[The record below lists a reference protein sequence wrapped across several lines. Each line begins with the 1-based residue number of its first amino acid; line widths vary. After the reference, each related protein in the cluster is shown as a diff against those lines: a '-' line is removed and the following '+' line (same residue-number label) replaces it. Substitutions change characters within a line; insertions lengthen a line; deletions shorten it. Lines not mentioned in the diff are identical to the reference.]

1 MKENQKMNNNLF
13 RKKALDKLQSPEQ
26 LDQLMTVTSP
36 AGWIALLAIGVFVI
50 IITIWSFYG
59 ELPQRVT
66 GKGMLIKSGGLYSIT
81 HVASGKVTDVRVK
94 ENDII
99 KKGDVIGRV
108 EQLSL
113 LENLKSARENLLI
126 YEKNLQDLSS
136 LKVES
141 EKVKKSIIAKNIQ
154 NLSENIQASM
164 RNLEFLKEKE
174 KNHAELLKDGII
186 TKQMLVNTQIEI
198 KSTEHNI
205 ENLKNKIKEA
215 NLQSI
220 SSEQEKKQEINRVN
234 EQIKQ
239 MKKQI
244 HELEQTFYENS
255 RIVSSYHG
263 RVVEVDIAENDL
275 IRPGMTVL
283 KLELMGKDI
292 KDLEAVIYI
301 PVTEGKKVHVG
312 MDVQISPSTVKKE
325 EYGYILG
332 RVSKVSDYPVT
343 AFGMN
348 KVLGNDIL
356 AEAIAKTGAP
366 IEVYADLDIN
376 TQTIS
381 GFKWSSID
389 GPPNKVF
396 SGTICDVTITV
407 KKQRPI
413 TLVIPAFRK
422 ILGM

>member
-1 MKENQKMNNNLF
+1 MNNNLF